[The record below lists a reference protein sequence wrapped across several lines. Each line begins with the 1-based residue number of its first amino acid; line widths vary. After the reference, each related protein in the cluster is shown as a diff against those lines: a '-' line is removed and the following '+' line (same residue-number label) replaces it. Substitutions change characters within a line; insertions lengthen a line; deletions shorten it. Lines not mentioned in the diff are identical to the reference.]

1 MKKEFTVLQQALQKA
16 AEAVRRKF
24 GKVGYELK
32 GKANLVTAADL
43 ASQRAILALIK
54 KHFPKHDYLA
64 EEGAVKSTHAA
75 YTWVIDPLDGTTNF
89 AHTFPQYS
97 ISVALFHGNTPVLAG
112 VSNPFSGETFLAQKG
127 KGATLNGEKIHVSQT
142 STLSQALLVTGF
154 PYNRFYH
161 MPELINRFGLFLD
174 ACHDVRRL
182 GSAALD
188 LCWVAAGRLD
198 GYWEESLQ
206 PWDVAAGT
214 LILQE
219 AGGRVTSFSAKP
231 FGKINEY
238 GQTLVASNGAIHA
251 PMLRIIRQSQRI
263 NRYGGPS
270 LKRTH

>member
-32 GKANLVTAADL
+32 GKANLVTSADL
-43 ASQRAILALIK
+43 ASQRAVLSVIQ
-54 KHFPKHDYLA
+54 KHFPHHDYLA
-64 EEGAVKSTHAA
+64 EEGAVKNTHAD

-89 AHTFPQYS
+89 AHTFPQCS
-97 ISVALFHGNTPVLAG
+97 ISIALFYRDTPILAG
-112 VSNPFSGETFLAQKG
+112 VKNPLSGETFLAQKG
-127 KGATLNGEKIHVSQT
+127 KGATLNGKKIRVSST
-142 STLSQALLVTGF
+142 KTLSQALLVTGF

-198 GYWEESLQ
+198 GYWEESLH
-206 PWDVAAGT
+206 PWDVAAGA

-238 GQTLVASNGAIHA
+238 GQTLLASNGAIHA
-251 PMLRIIRQSQRI
+251 PMLRIIRQSRRV
-263 NRYGGPS
+263 NRYGGS
-270 LKRTH
+270 SGKKHQ